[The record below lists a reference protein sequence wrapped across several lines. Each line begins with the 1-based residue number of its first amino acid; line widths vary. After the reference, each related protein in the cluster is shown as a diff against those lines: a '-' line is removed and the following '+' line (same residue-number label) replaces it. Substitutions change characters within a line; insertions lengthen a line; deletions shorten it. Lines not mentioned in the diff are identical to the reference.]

1 MLIASWV
8 ALAFAIERVSV
19 YYSIPL
25 GAISIYSVYLLYT
38 FCVKRFNAIDD
49 FFEAVKYRDFSRWY
63 PEKGGAGDLDQL
75 HRGFNEVNRTIKEMN
90 SDKERQYLYL
100 HKILEMV
107 DVGIM
112 AYNRNTGNILWDNE
126 SIRKHLDIPTIKN
139 ISFIATR
146 KPELY
151 QGIFETDHPR
161 ESSVTVDAGS
171 QKNKMLVSNAV
182 FQVGEDTFKLVV
194 LQNIEDTLNR
204 NESDAWKKL
213 LSVMTHEI
221 MNSIA
226 PISSLAE
233 TLKSNVQMAI
243 ELPESHPLEMEDL
256 YMGIESIKKRSE
268 GLMKFAKT
276 YRSLNKV
283 TSLNTSRV
291 GIAGLFRNID
301 KLMYPSLQ
309 ARNIAVDYKT
319 EPQDIEADMDAHLI
333 EQVLIN
339 LIINAM
345 DACEGRME
353 ARITVSADRDL
364 DGNTLIRVSDN
375 GRGIPEEVLDHIFVP
390 FFSTKKKGSGVG
402 LSLCKQI
409 MLLHKG
415 KIQVRSHPGEG
426 TVMSLIF

>member
-1 MLIASWV
+1 
-8 ALAFAIERVSV
+8 
-19 YYSIPL
+19 
-25 GAISIYSVYLLYT
+25 
-38 FCVKRFNAIDD
+38 
-49 FFEAVKYRDFSRWY
+49 
-63 PEKGGAGDLDQL
+63 
-75 HRGFNEVNRTIKEMN
+75 MN